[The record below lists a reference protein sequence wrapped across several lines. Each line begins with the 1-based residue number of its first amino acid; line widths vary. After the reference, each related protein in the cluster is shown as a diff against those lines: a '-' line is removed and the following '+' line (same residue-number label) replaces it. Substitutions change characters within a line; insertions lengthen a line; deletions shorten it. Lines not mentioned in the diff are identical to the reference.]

1 MKKYALIVA
10 GGTGSRM
17 NSTLP
22 KQFMHINNKP
32 EKMNSGGLPPLI
44 RRPRKIHDN
53 R

>member
-22 KQFMHINNKP
+22 KQFMHIKN
-32 EKMNSGGLPPLI
+32 
-44 RRPRKIHDN
+44 DN
-53 R
+53 